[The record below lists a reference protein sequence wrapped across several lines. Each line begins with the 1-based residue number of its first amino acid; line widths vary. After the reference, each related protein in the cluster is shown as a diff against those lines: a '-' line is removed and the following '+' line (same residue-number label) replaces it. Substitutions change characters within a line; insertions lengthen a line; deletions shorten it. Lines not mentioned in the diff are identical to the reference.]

1 MLVTCWH
8 SYMTTSWLYTFQ
20 YFIQTSISSC
30 GFTKLDSQAT
40 ECPDCSKQAN
50 QGCGLSCN
58 PQSWYRLLDHWFNP
72 ISRLSG
78 MLAEAPA
85 LQGTEGSGELATA
98 GDDTPTCSSLSRSTE
113 KTIAAKPQCPR
124 GKDMPT
130 TFCKASFQ
138 DSGSI
143 PFGLTQILLMSNRIL
158 TVPHT
163 LTWSLCFCTCQP
175 IPRTV
180 EWLCKHQA
188 KTSLLGQE

>member
-1 MLVTCWH
+1 
-8 SYMTTSWLYTFQ
+8 MTTSWPYTFQ

-30 GFTKLDSQAT
+30 GFTKLDLQAT

-58 PQSWYRLLDHWFNP
+58 PQSYTLLGHWFYP

-85 LQGTEGSGELATA
+85 LQGTEGSRELAMA
-98 GDDTPTCSSLSRSTE
+98 GDDTPACSSLSRSTE
-113 KTIAAKPQCPR
+113 KIIAAKPQCPR

-138 DSGSI
+138 DSSSI
-143 PFGLTQILLMSNRIL
+143 PFGLTQILLMLNRVL

-163 LTWSLCFCTCQP
+163 LTSSLCFCTCQP